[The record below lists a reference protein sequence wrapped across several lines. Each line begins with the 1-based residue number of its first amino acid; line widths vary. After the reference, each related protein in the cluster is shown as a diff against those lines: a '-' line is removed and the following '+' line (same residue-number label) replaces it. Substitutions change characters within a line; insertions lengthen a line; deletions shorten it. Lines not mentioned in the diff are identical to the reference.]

1 MMVRVHEMVRVHDG
15 VRLEVGQRDGSL
27 GVWAWTT

>member
-1 MMVRVHEMVRVHDG
+1 MMVRVHEKVRVHDG
-15 VRLEVGQRDGSL
+15 VRLEVGQGDGSL